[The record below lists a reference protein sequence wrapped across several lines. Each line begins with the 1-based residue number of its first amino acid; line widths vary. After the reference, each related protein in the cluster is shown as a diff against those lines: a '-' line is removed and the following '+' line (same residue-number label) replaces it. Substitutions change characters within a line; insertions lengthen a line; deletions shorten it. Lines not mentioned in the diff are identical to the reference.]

1 MDSDEATALNKRYCD
16 RKQELKE
23 DFKPDD
29 YNGMGIKRRMC
40 WRRRRRRRRR
50 GRHKPNGLGIISP

>member
-29 YNGMGIKRRMC
+29 YNGMGIKRRM
-40 WRRRRRRRRR
+40 RRR
-50 GRHKPNGLGIISP
+50 GKSRPNGFAITLY

>member
-29 YNGMGIKRRMC
+29 YNGMGN
-40 WRRRRRRRRR
+40 R
-50 GRHKPNGLGIISP
+50 GI

>member
-29 YNGMGIKRRMC
+29 YNGMGIKRRMRM
-40 WRRRRRRRRR
+40 RRHETRR
-50 GRHKPNGLGIISP
+50 PNGFVKTSL

>member
-29 YNGMGIKRRMC
+29 YNGMGIKRRM
-40 WRRRRRRRRR
+40 RRRHETRR
-50 GRHKPNGLGIISP
+50 PNGFVKMLSFQICT

>member
-29 YNGMGIKRRMC
+29 YNGMGIKRRM
-40 WRRRRRRRRR
+40 RRRGRRRR
-50 GRHKPNGLGIISP
+50 GNSRHDGFAKTSL